1 MDVESPDSTSGGTD
15 RAAVAVANGAG
26 AAGAP
31 AAVRQ
36 DERLVKVSWLTKLM
50 QRPELGALMGAIAIF
65 IIFAGFDA
73 TPSHLWL
80 SQTGVAAWSQQA
92 AFFGIMAVP
101 VGLLMIGGEFDL
113 SAGVMTGATALVMA
127 LLIGHLHWNA
137 WLAILGTLVFATLI
151 GLLNGFVVT
160 KSKLPSFIVTL
171 ATFFVLRGVS
181 IGGVLLVNSG
191 STQVTLT
198 GTHFPG
204 LAVAKDIFGST
215 FGSSAS
221 LTSGYQTA
229 VLWFIAVTVIGSWVL
244 SKTTFGNWIY
254 AVGGDANAA
263 RNTGV
268 PVARTKIVLFLSTA
282 LAAALV
288 GIISFTQASS
298 AVSEQGV
305 GYEFYYIIAA
315 VVGGCL
321 LTGGYGSAVGAALG
335 ACIIGMA
342 FQGVIYAGW
351 DSSWDFAFLGIVL
364 FLAVLVNTLVY
375 RRAQTARR

>member
-1 MDVESPDSTSGGTD
+1 MAITPQDSGGAD
-15 RAAVAVANGAG
+15 RTAVAVTDGTAAGG
-26 AAGAP
+26 AAP
-31 AAVRQ
+31 VRK
-36 DERLVKVSWLTKLM
+36 DERLVHVSRLTKLM
-50 QRPELGALMGAIAIF
+50 QRPELGALMGVIAIF
-65 IIFAGFDA
+65 VIFAGFDA
-73 TPSHLWL
+73 TASHLWL
-80 SQTGVAAWSQQA
+80 SQTGLAAWSQQA

-113 SAGVMTGATALVMA
+113 SAGVMTGVTALVMA

-137 WLAILGTLVFATLI
+137 WLAIVGTLVFAALI

-160 KSKLPSFIVTL
+160 KSRLPSFIVTL

-181 IGGVLLVNSG
+181 IGGVLLVNHG
-191 STQVTLT
+191 SSQVSLV
-198 GTHFPG
+198 GTSFPG
-204 LAVAKDIFGST
+204 LAAAKDVFGST
-215 FGSSAS
+215 FGSSS
-221 LTSGYQTA
+221 SVPSGYQTA
-229 VLWFIAVTVIGSWVL
+229 VLWFIAVTVVGAWVL
-244 SKTTFGNWIY
+244 GRTTFGNWIF

-268 PVARTKIVLFLSTA
+268 PVARTKILLFVSTS
-282 LAAALV
+282 LAAGLV

-321 LTGGYGSAVGAALG
+321 LTGGYGSAIGAALG

-364 FLAVLVNTLVY
+364 FLAVLVNTFVY

>member
-1 MDVESPDSTSGGTD
+1 MEVTPQDSGGAD
-15 RAAVAVANGAG
+15 RTAVTVTGGPGARG
-26 AAGAP
+26 AAPGP
-31 AAVRQ
+31 K
-36 DERLVKVSWLTKLM
+36 DERLVRVSRLTRLL
-50 QRPELGALMGAIAIF
+50 QRPDLGALMGVIAIF
-65 IIFAGFDA
+65 LIFGGFDA
-73 TPSHLWL
+73 TPNHLWF
-80 SQTGVAAWSQQA
+80 SQTGLAAWSQQA
-92 AFFGIMAVP
+92 AFYGIMAVP

-113 SAGVMTGATALVMA
+113 SAGVMTGATAIVMA
-127 LLIGHLHWNA
+127 LLVGHLHWNA
-137 WLAILGTLVFATLI
+137 WLAIVGTLVFAALI
-151 GLLNGFVVT
+151 GLLNGFVVV
-160 KSKLPSFIVTL
+160 KSRLPSFIVTL

-181 IGGVLLVNSG
+181 IGGVLLVNHGSSQVALSG
-191 STQVTLT
+191 TS
-198 GTHFPG
+198 FPG
-204 LAVAKDIFGST
+204 LASAKDV
-215 FGSSAS
+215 FGSSFAS
-221 LTSGYQTA
+221 SSSLPSGYQTA
-229 VLWFIAVTVIGSWVL
+229 ILWFIAVTVLGAWILGR
-244 SKTTFGNWIY
+244 TTFGNWIF

-268 PVARTKIVLFLSTA
+268 PVGRTKAMLFVSTS
-282 LAAALV
+282 LAGGLV

-364 FLAVLVNTLVY
+364 FLAVLVNTFVY
-375 RRAQTARR
+375 RRAQLARR

>member
-1 MDVESPDSTSGGTD
+1 MEVTPQDSGGAD
-15 RAAVAVANGAG
+15 RAAVAVAAG
-26 AAGAP
+26 TGPGGAP
-31 AAVRQ
+31 PGTK
-36 DERLVKVSWLTKLM
+36 DERLVRVSRLTRLL
-50 QRPELGALMGAIAIF
+50 QRPDLGALMGVIAIF
-65 IIFAGFDA
+65 LIFGGFDA
-73 TPSHLWL
+73 SPNHLWFT
-80 SQTGVAAWSQQA
+80 QTGLAAWSQQA
-92 AFFGIMAVP
+92 AFYGIMAVP

-113 SAGVMTGATALVMA
+113 SAGVMTGATAIVMA
-127 LLIGHLHWNA
+127 LLVGHLHWNA
-137 WLAILGTLVFATLI
+137 WLAIAGTLVFAALI
-151 GLLNGFVVT
+151 GLLNGFVVV

-181 IGGVLLVNSG
+181 IGGVLLVNHG
-191 STQVTLT
+191 SSQVALV
-198 GTHFPG
+198 GTSFPG
-204 LAVAKDIFGST
+204 LASAKEV
-215 FGSSAS
+215 FGSSFAS
-221 LTSGYQTA
+221 SSALPSGYQTA
-229 VLWFIAVTVIGSWVL
+229 ILWFIAVTVLGAWILGR
-244 SKTTFGNWIY
+244 TTLGNWIF

-268 PVARTKIVLFLSTA
+268 PVGRTKTMLFVSTS
-282 LAAALV
+282 LAAGLV
-288 GIISFTQASS
+288 GIISFTQADS

-364 FLAVLVNTLVY
+364 FLAVMVNTFVY
-375 RRAQTARR
+375 RRAQRARR

>member
-1 MDVESPDSTSGGTD
+1 MAITPQDSGGAD
-15 RAAVAVANGAG
+15 RTAVAVTDGTAAGG
-26 AAGAP
+26 AAP
-31 AAVRQ
+31 VRK
-36 DERLVKVSWLTKLM
+36 DERLVHVSRLTKLM
-50 QRPELGALMGAIAIF
+50 QRPELGALMGVIAIF
-65 IIFAGFDA
+65 VIFAGFDA
-73 TPSHLWL
+73 TANHLWL

-113 SAGVMTGATALVMA
+113 SAGVMTGVTALVMA

-137 WLAILGTLVFATLI
+137 WLAIVGTLVFAALI
-151 GLLNGFVVT
+151 GLLNGFVVA
-160 KSKLPSFIVTL
+160 KSRLPSFIVTL

-181 IGGVLLVNSG
+181 IGGVLLVNHG
-191 STQVTLT
+191 SSQVSLV
-198 GTHFPG
+198 GTSFPG
-204 LAVAKDIFGST
+204 LAAAKDVFGST
-215 FGSSAS
+215 FGSSS
-221 LTSGYQTA
+221 SVPSGYQTA
-229 VLWFIAVTVIGSWVL
+229 VLWFIAVTVVGAWML
-244 SKTTFGNWIY
+244 GRTTFGNWIF

-268 PVARTKIVLFLSTA
+268 PVARTKILLFVSTS
-282 LAAALV
+282 LAAGLV

-321 LTGGYGSAVGAALG
+321 LTGGYGSAIGAALG

-364 FLAVLVNTLVY
+364 FLAVLVNTFVY

>member
-1 MDVESPDSTSGGTD
+1 MAITPQDSGGAD
-15 RAAVAVANGAG
+15 RTAVAVTDGTAAGG
-26 AAGAP
+26 AAP
-31 AAVRQ
+31 LRK
-36 DERLVKVSWLTKLM
+36 DERLVQVSPLTKLM
-50 QRPELGALMGAIAIF
+50 QRPELGALMGVIAIF
-65 IIFAGFDA
+65 LIFTGFDA
-73 TPSHLWL
+73 TPAHLWV
-80 SQTGVAAWSQQA
+80 SQTGLAAWTQQA

-113 SAGVMTGATALVMA
+113 STGVMTGASAIVMA
-127 LLIGHLHWNA
+127 LLVGHAHWNA
-137 WLAILGTLVFATLI
+137 WLAIVGTLVFAALI
-151 GLLNGFVVT
+151 GLLNGFVVV

-171 ATFFVLRGVS
+171 ATFFILRGVS
-181 IGGVLLVNSG
+181 IGGVLLVNHG
-191 STQVTLT
+191 STQVALV
-198 GTHFPG
+198 GTSFPG
-204 LAVAKDIFGST
+204 LAVAKDVFGST
-215 FGSSAS
+215 FGSNST
-221 LTSGYQTA
+221 LPSGYQTA
-229 VLWFIAVTVIGSWVL
+229 VLWFIAVTVVGAWVL
-244 SKTTFGNWIY
+244 GRTTFGNWIF

-268 PVARTKIVLFLSTA
+268 PVGRTKILLFVSTA
-282 LAAALV
+282 LAGGLV
-288 GIISFTQASS
+288 GIISFTQAYS

-364 FLAVLVNTLVY
+364 FLAVLVNTFVY

>member
-1 MDVESPDSTSGGTD
+1 MDVQSPGSTSDGADST
-15 RAAVAVANGAG
+15 AVAVANGATG
-26 AAGAP
+26 ADARSGA
-31 AAVRQ
+31 RQ
-36 DERLVKVSWLTKLM
+36 DERLVRVSWLTKLM

-65 IIFAGFDA
+65 VIFASFDN
-73 TPSHLWL
+73 TSNHLWL
-80 SQTGVAAWSQQA
+80 TQTGIAAWSQQA

-101 VGLLMIGGEFDL
+101 VGMLMIGGEFDL
-113 SAGVMTGATALVMA
+113 SAGVMTGVTALVMA
-127 LLIGHLHWNA
+127 LLVGHEHWNA
-137 WLAILGTLVFATLI
+137 WLAILATLAFGVLI

-191 STQVTLT
+191 SSQVSLV
-198 GTHFPG
+198 GTNFPG
-204 LAVAKDIFGST
+204 LAAAKDVFGST
-215 FGSSAS
+215 WGNSSS
-221 LTSGYQTA
+221 LPSGYQTA
-229 VLWFIAVTVIGSWVL
+229 VLWFIAVTVVAAWVL
-244 SKTTFGNWIY
+244 GKTTFGNWIY

-268 PVARTKIVLFLSTA
+268 PVARTKILLFVSTS

-288 GIISFTQASS
+288 GIISFTQANS

-364 FLAVLVNTLVY
+364 FLAVLVNTFVY

>member
-1 MDVESPDSTSGGTD
+1 MDVQSPGSTSDGAD
-15 RAAVAVANGAG
+15 RTAVAVANGAT
-26 AAGAP
+26 AAGAQGG
-31 AAVRQ
+31 ARQ
-36 DERLVKVSWLTKLM
+36 DERLVRVSWLTRLM

-65 IIFAGFDA
+65 VIFAGFDNTA
-73 TPSHLWL
+73 NHLWFT
-80 SQTGVAAWSQQA
+80 QTGLAAWSQQA

-113 SAGVMTGATALVMA
+113 SAGVMTGATAIVMA
-127 LLIGHLHWNA
+127 LLVGHEHWNA
-137 WLAILGTLVFATLI
+137 WLAILATLAFAVLI

-171 ATFFVLRGVS
+171 ATFFVLRGLT
-181 IGGVLLVNSG
+181 IGGVLRVNSG
-191 STQVTLT
+191 STQVSLV

-204 LAVAKDIFGST
+204 LAAAKDVFGST
-215 FGSSAS
+215 WGSSSS
-221 LTSGYQTA
+221 LPSGYQTA
-229 VLWFIAVTVIGSWVL
+229 VLWFIVVTAVGAWVL
-244 SKTTFGNWIY
+244 GKTTFGNWIY

-268 PVARTKIVLFLSTA
+268 PVARTKIMLFVSTSV
-282 LAAALV
+282 AAALV

-321 LTGGYGSAVGAALG
+321 LTGGYGSALGAALG

-364 FLAVLVNTLVY
+364 FLAVLVNTFVY

>member
-1 MDVESPDSTSGGTD
+1 MEAKDSGGAD
-15 RAAVAVANGAG
+15 RTAVAVTDGTAADG
-26 AAGAP
+26 AAP
-31 AAVRQ
+31 VRK
-36 DERLVKVSWLTKLM
+36 DERLVQVSRLTRLM

-65 IIFAGFDA
+65 VIFAGFDA
-73 TPSHLWL
+73 TPAHLWFT
-80 SQTGVAAWSQQA
+80 QTGLAAWSQQA
-92 AFFGIMAVP
+92 AFFGIVAVP

-113 SAGVMTGATALVMA
+113 STGVMTGATAIVMA
-127 LLIGHLHWNA
+127 LLVGQLHWNA
-137 WLAILGTLVFATLI
+137 WLAILGTLVFAALI
-151 GLLNGFVVT
+151 GLLNGFVVV

-171 ATFFVLRGVS
+171 ATFFVLHGVS
-181 IGGVLLVNSG
+181 IGGVLLVNHG
-191 STQVTLT
+191 STQVSLSQT
-198 GTHFPG
+198 PSSYSG
-204 LAVAKDIFGST
+204 LSSAKDVFGST
-215 FGSSAS
+215 FASSSS
-221 LTSGYQTA
+221 LPSGYQTA
-229 VLWFIAVTVIGSWVL
+229 VLWFIAVTVVGAWML
-244 SKTTFGNWIY
+244 GRTTFGNWIF

-268 PVARTKIVLFLSTA
+268 PVGRTKILLFLSTA

-288 GIISFTQASS
+288 GIISFTQANS

>member
-1 MDVESPDSTSGGTD
+1 MAITPQDSGGAD
-15 RAAVAVANGAG
+15 RTAVAVTDGTAAGG
-26 AAGAP
+26 AAP
-31 AAVRQ
+31 VRK
-36 DERLVKVSWLTKLM
+36 DERLVHVSRLTKLM
-50 QRPELGALMGAIAIF
+50 QRPELGALMGVIAIF
-65 IIFAGFDA
+65 VIFAGFDA
-73 TPSHLWL
+73 TANHLWL

-113 SAGVMTGATALVMA
+113 SAGVMTGVTALVMA

-137 WLAILGTLVFATLI
+137 WLAIVGTLVFAALI

-160 KSKLPSFIVTL
+160 KSRLPSFIVTL

-181 IGGVLLVNSG
+181 IGGVLLVNHG
-191 STQVTLT
+191 SSQVSLV
-198 GTHFPG
+198 GTSFPG
-204 LAVAKDIFGST
+204 LAAAKDVFGST
-215 FGSSAS
+215 FGSSS
-221 LTSGYQTA
+221 SVPSGYQTA
-229 VLWFIAVTVIGSWVL
+229 VLWFIAVTVVGAWML
-244 SKTTFGNWIY
+244 GRTTFGNWIF

-268 PVARTKIVLFLSTA
+268 PVARTKILLFVSTS
-282 LAAALV
+282 LAAGLV

-321 LTGGYGSAVGAALG
+321 LTGGYGSAIGAALG

-364 FLAVLVNTLVY
+364 FLAVLVNTFVY

>member
-1 MDVESPDSTSGGTD
+1 MEIKPQGSGGAHRT
-15 RAAVAVANGAG
+15 AVG
-26 AAGAP
+26 AADGKRADGAAP
-31 AAVRQ
+31 AGK
-36 DERLVKVSWLTKLM
+36 DERLVQVSRLTKLM
-50 QRPELGALMGAIAIF
+50 QRPELGALMGVIAIF
-65 IIFAGFDA
+65 LIFAGFDA
-73 TPSHLWL
+73 TPNHLWL
-80 SQTGVAAWSQQA
+80 AQAGLAAWSQQA

-113 SAGVMTGATALVMA
+113 STGVMTGATAIVMA
-127 LLIGHLHWNA
+127 LLVGHEHWNA
-137 WLAILGTLVFATLI
+137 WLAIVGTLVFAALI
-151 GLLNGFVVT
+151 GLLNGFVVV

-171 ATFFVLRGVS
+171 ATFFIIRGVS
-181 IGGVLLVNSG
+181 VGGVLLVNNG
-191 STQVTLT
+191 STQVSLT
-198 GTHFPG
+198 GTSFPG
-204 LAVAKDIFGST
+204 LATAKDV
-215 FGSSAS
+215 FGSSFAS
-221 LTSGYQTA
+221 SSALPSGYQTA
-229 VLWFIAVTVIGSWVL
+229 VLWFIAVTIAGAWL
-244 SKTTFGNWIY
+244 LGRTTFGNWIY

-268 PVARTKIVLFLSTA
+268 PVARTKILLFMSTS
-282 LAAALV
+282 LAAGLV
-288 GIISFTQASS
+288 GIISFTQAYS

-364 FLAVLVNTLVY
+364 FLAVLVNTFVY
-375 RRAQTARR
+375 RQAQRARR